1 MKPATSR
8 SSCDARTIARRNAGR
23 ASGQA
28 DDLSGLVELHG
39 LAPVTDSRRVA
50 DHFGKRHDVVLRAFD
65 LLGCDVEFSRRNFV
79 VAAELDAQ
87 GKPRRIVRM
96 TKDGF
101 MLLAMGFT
109 GAKAMA
115 MKIAYINAF
124 NAMAERLQHL
134 EAINARTAWE
144 QLMRV
149 EKMDASSREW
159 ASFGSQRMHDRRR
172 AIPLIEGEMRRLQRE
187 LQHDLFVTVG
197 SRMGGCL

>member
-8 SSCDARTIARRNAGR
+8 SSRGATAKGRRPAGR
-23 ASGQA
+23 ASGQG
-28 DDLSGLVELHG
+28 DSLSGLVELHG

-50 DHFGKRHDVVLRAFD
+50 EHFGKRHDVVLRAFD

-109 GAKAMA
+109 GAKALA
-115 MKIAYINAF
+115 MKVAYINAF
-124 NAMAERLQHL
+124 NAMADRLQQL
-134 EAINARTAWE
+134 EAINARSVWD
-144 QLMRV
+144 QLIRV
-149 EKMDASSREW
+149 EKLDATSREL
-159 ASFGSQRMHDRRR
+159 ASYGSQRMHARRR
-172 AIPLIEGEMRRLQRE
+172 ALPLIETELRRLQRE
-187 LQHDLFVTVG
+187 LQHDLFVTIGDRLGG
-197 SRMGGCL
+197 SK